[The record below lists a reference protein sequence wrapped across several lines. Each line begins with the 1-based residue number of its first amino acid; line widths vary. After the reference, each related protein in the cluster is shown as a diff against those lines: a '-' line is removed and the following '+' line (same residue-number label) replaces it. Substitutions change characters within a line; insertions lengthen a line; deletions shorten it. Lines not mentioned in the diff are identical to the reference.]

1 MNKNEKQDSNVC
13 THWVII
19 MAKAHSEL
27 RASTGKKKL
36 NTKEDKCQ
44 VYLLK
49 ISVLSNFWARHVNC
63 PEIPCIGRY
72 IQASICIS
80 PLRFSTYDCSLQESR
95 GQAVSRQLAGTF
107 WGSLR
112 LIFHLQ
118 ISHSQLNFLCFDN
131 ALSICLAL
139 IVTTGEAQCYK
150 YNEYNPFPLN
160 LPCINNHRNEKK
172 KVRIWTYLSLYLLI
186 EQCFWILNIFQLLFF
201 SSVARVTILS

>member
-49 ISVLSNFWARHVNC
+49 ISVLSNFWARHVNY

-172 KVRIWTYLSLYLLI
+172 RY
-186 EQCFWILNIFQLLFF
+186 EFEHIFLCTFL
-201 SSVARVTILS
+201 